1 MNCFAM
7 KRVCTFFVVCL
18 VWTAL
23 AGPAFALATGPTDQ
37 LRPTLAKLTGLLA
50 DPALKGEAHKKER
63 REQIMASIKVG
74 FDFKEMSRRILGQ
87 TWNEITAAEQDHF
100 TELMTKLLENVY
112 VGKLEGYSGQTIG
125 YIGERVKGDRA
136 QVSTVIENAGQQIPV
151 HYIMTQKSEKW
162 MVYDI
167 NIEGVSLVRNY
178 MEQFKS
184 ILRTEKLAGLIKV
197 LEEKNRSFETG
208 GEAK

>member
-1 MNCFAM
+1 M
-7 KRVCTFFVVCL
+7 KRIIALFVACL
-18 VWTAL
+18 VMTGMNGQVL
-23 AGPAFALATGPTDQ
+23 ASAASPTDQ
-37 LRPTLAKLTGLLA
+37 LRPTLAKLTDLLA
-50 DPALKGEAHKKER
+50 DPALKGEARKKER

-74 FDFKEMSRRILGQ
+74 FDFKEMSRRILGP
-87 TWNEITAAEQDHF
+87 TWNDITAAEQDHF

-112 VGKLEGYSGQTIG
+112 VGKLESYSGQTIG
-125 YIGERVKGDRA
+125 YVGERVKGDRA

-197 LEEKNRSFETG
+197 LEEKNRSFEKG
-208 GEAK
+208 GEGK

>member
-1 MNCFAM
+1 M
-7 KRVCTFFVVCL
+7 KRIIALFVACL
-18 VWTAL
+18 VITGINGQVL
-23 AGPAFALATGPTDQ
+23 ASAASPTDQ
-37 LRPTLAKLTGLLA
+37 LKPTLAKLTDLLA
-50 DPALKGEAHKKER
+50 DPALKGEGRKKER

-74 FDFKEMSRRILGQ
+74 FDFKEMSRRILGP
-87 TWNEITAAEQDHF
+87 TWNDITAAEQDHF

-112 VGKLEGYSGQTIG
+112 VGKLESYSGQTIG
-125 YIGERVKGDRA
+125 YVGERVKGDRA

-197 LEEKNRSFETG
+197 LEEKNRSFEKG
-208 GEAK
+208 GEGN

>member
-1 MNCFAM
+1 M
-7 KRVCTFFVVCL
+7 KRIIALLVACL
-18 VWTAL
+18 VMTGMNGQAL
-23 AGPAFALATGPTDQ
+23 ASAASPTDQ
-37 LRPTLAKLTGLLA
+37 LRPTLAKLTDLLA
-50 DPALKGEAHKKER
+50 DPALKGEARKKER

-74 FDFKEMSRRILGQ
+74 FDFKEMSRRILGP
-87 TWNEITAAEQDHF
+87 TWNDITAAEQDHF

-112 VGKLEGYSGQTIG
+112 VGKLESYSGQSIG
-125 YIGERVKGDRA
+125 YVGERVKGDRA

-197 LEEKNRSFETG
+197 LEEKNSSFEKG